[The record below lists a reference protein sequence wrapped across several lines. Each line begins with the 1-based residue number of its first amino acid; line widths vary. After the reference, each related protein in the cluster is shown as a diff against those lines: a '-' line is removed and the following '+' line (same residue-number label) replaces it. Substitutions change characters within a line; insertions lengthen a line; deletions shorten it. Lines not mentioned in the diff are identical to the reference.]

1 MMPQKM
7 KMNEASTKRE
17 RTSIW
22 MDDQQLQ
29 MFALNKTQMQ
39 NKSLTTNI
47 AKRSPQPLQM
57 FSVLAVGWML
67 HIDHRFY
74 LQQLCSAIAAAIT
87 QLSIIQRPRSLH

>member
-17 RTSIW
+17 RTSTW

-39 NKSLTTNI
+39 KQ
-47 AKRSPQPLQM
+47 KP
-57 FSVLAVGWML
+57 
-67 HIDHRFY
+67 DDKHR
-74 LQQLCSAIAAAIT
+74 
-87 QLSIIQRPRSLH
+87 